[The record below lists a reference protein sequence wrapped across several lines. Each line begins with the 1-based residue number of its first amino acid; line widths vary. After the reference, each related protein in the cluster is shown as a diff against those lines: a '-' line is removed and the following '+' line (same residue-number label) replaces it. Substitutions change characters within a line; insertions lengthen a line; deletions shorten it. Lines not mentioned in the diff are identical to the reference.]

1 MEMAGSHR
9 LATNRALTIAAF
21 RVLAPCCAGMHEH
34 HHVPAEILEAGLEDI
49 KQSPKTAGVLRLIVC
64 RPQTES
70 RETLHEGRLDEV
82 AGLVGDSW
90 LQRGSLKTADGSAN
104 PEMQITV
111 MNVRAI
117 ALVAGGLERW
127 PLAGDQLFVDL
138 DLSSTNLPAGSRLRV
153 GEAIIEITAPPH
165 TGCAKFKER
174 FGPAALAFVNSP
186 VGREL
191 NLRGVHAR
199 IVSGGVIREGDPIVK
214 L

>member
-1 MEMAGSHR
+1 
-9 LATNRALTIAAF
+9 
-21 RVLAPCCAGMHEH
+21 MHKH
-34 HHVPAEILEAGLEDI
+34 HHVPVEILEAGLEDI
-49 KQSPKTAGVLRLIVC
+49 KQSPKTAGALRLIVC
-64 RPQTES
+64 RPRVES

-82 AGLVGDSW
+82 TGLAGDSW
-90 LQRGSLKTADGSAN
+90 LQRGSSKTADGSAN
-104 PEMQITV
+104 PEMQITL
-111 MNVRAI
+111 MNARAI
-117 ALVAGGLERW
+117 ALVAGSLERW

-138 DLSSTNLPAGSRLRV
+138 DLSNTNRPAGSQLRV

-199 IVSGGVIREGDPIVK
+199 ITSGESFAWCDPVVK
-214 L
+214 V

>member
-1 MEMAGSHR
+1 
-9 LATNRALTIAAF
+9 
-21 RVLAPCCAGMHEH
+21 MHEH
-34 HHVPAEILEAGLEDI
+34 HHISADVLEAGLEAI

-64 RPQTES
+64 RPKAEF
-70 RETLHEGRLDEV
+70 RETLQEGRLDEV
-82 AGLVGDSW
+82 RGLVGDSW
-90 LQRGSLKTADGSAN
+90 LQRGSARTRDGRAN

-111 MNVRAI
+111 MNARAI
-117 ALVAGGLERW
+117 ALLAGSLERW

-138 DLSSTNLPAGSRLRV
+138 DISNTNLPTGSQLRV
-153 GEAIIEITAPPH
+153 GEAVLEITAPPH

-199 IVSGGVIREGDPIVK
+199 IITGGVVRVGDGIAK
-214 L
+214 H

>member
-1 MEMAGSHR
+1 
-9 LATNRALTIAAF
+9 
-21 RVLAPCCAGMHEH
+21 
-34 HHVPAEILEAGLEDI
+34 
-49 KQSPKTAGVLRLIVC
+49 VLRFIVC
-64 RPQTES
+64 RPSTGL
-70 RETLHEGRLDEV
+70 RETLNEGRLDE
-82 AGLVGDSW
+82 ASGLVGDSW

-111 MNVRAI
+111 MNARAI
-117 ALVAGGLERW
+117 ALVAGSLERW

-138 DLSSTNLPAGSRLRV
+138 DLSNTNLPAGSQLRV
-153 GEAIIEITAPPH
+153 GEAIIAITAPPH
-165 TGCAKFKER
+165 TGCAKFRER

-199 IVSGGVIREGDPIVK
+199 IIAGGVVREGDPIVK